1 MKLTNIFI
9 PTLKEEPAD
18 AVVASHRLMIRS
30 GMIRQLTAG
39 VYSYLPLGLIVF
51 KKVENIIRD
60 EMNKI
65 GGNEFLLPALS
76 PNELWAQTGRL
87 EDYGDTMF
95 RIKNRELVLAP
106 THEEVFTS
114 IAKPNLISYK
124 DFPKMWYQIQVKF
137 RNEARPRS
145 GVLRGRQFTMKDAY
159 SFDATWEGLDA
170 AYELQ
175 DKAYRNIFTRSGL
188 KFFSVK
194 AFSGAMGGSESE
206 EFMVVSDAGEDIV
219 AFTEDGGYAS
229 NIEVAVSFAEPVAR
243 ENTDLPYEDV
253 STPNIKTIDEVAEF
267 LKVKDRNRLAKSRVY
282 VNPAR
287 EESGKDEYILAL
299 VCGDD
304 EVNET
309 KLQNKFGQ
317 NLRPGHPEELLTI
330 TGADA
335 GSIGPIGLKN
345 KDVKIVADLRL
356 KDADELISG
365 ANKNDFHIKNIDIK
379 RDVPNAEYIDI
390 RVVMPGEETV
400 DRKNKI
406 QVAKAIEVG
415 HIFKLGTKYA
425 EALGAYFLDKNGNEN
440 PIIMG
445 SYGIGVERIAA
456 SYIEQNHDEK
466 GIIWGGEIAPFQI
479 ALLALLSSEEISAAS
494 ENIYNEL
501 TKNGYDV
508 LFDDRKDVRPGFKF
522 NDADLLGMP
531 LQVIV
536 GEKNYKQN
544 KLEIKIRRTGERLVI
559 EKDVLLSTIKDLLK

>member
-1 MKLTNIFI
+1 
-9 PTLKEEPAD
+9 
-18 AVVASHRLMIRS
+18 
-30 GMIRQLTAG
+30 
-39 VYSYLPLGLIVF
+39 
-51 KKVENIIRD
+51 
-60 EMNKI
+60 
-65 GGNEFLLPALS
+65 
-76 PNELWAQTGRL
+76 
-87 EDYGDTMF
+87 
-95 RIKNRELVLAP
+95 
-106 THEEVFTS
+106 
-114 IAKPNLISYK
+114 
-124 DFPKMWYQIQVKF
+124 
-137 RNEARPRS
+137 
-145 GVLRGRQFTMKDAY
+145 
-159 SFDATWEGLDA
+159 
-170 AYELQ
+170 
-175 DKAYRNIFTRSGL
+175 
-188 KFFSVK
+188 
-194 AFSGAMGGSESE
+194 MGGSESE